1 LPSPVVIL
9 SSEILSDD
17 WATLTKYRFERSHR
31 DGSRHVHIHQAY
43 DRGNGV
49 AVLPYDPD
57 RGTVLLV
64 RQFRLPVFL
73 NPGERHKDGMLIEV
87 CAGLLDVDRPE
98 AEARREAEEEL
109 GYRFKSLTE
118 VFDAYMSPGSVT
130 ERVIGYVTPYS
141 PADRVS
147 AGGGSAK
154 EGEDIEILE
163 MPIDEALALV
173 KSGDIADGKT
183 IILLQHVK
191 LEGLIG

>member
-1 LPSPVVIL
+1 VSSPVVIL
-9 SSEILSDD
+9 ASETLSDD
-17 WATLTKYRFERSHR
+17 WAKLTKYRFERSHR

-49 AVLPYDPD
+49 AVLPFDAV
-57 RGTVLLV
+57 RGTVLLI

-73 NPGERHKDGMLIEV
+73 NPGDRHEDGMLIEV
-87 CAGLLDVDRPE
+87 CAGLLAGDHPE

-109 GYRFKSLTE
+109 GYRFPSLTQ

-130 ERVIGYVTPYS
+130 ERVIGYVVSYS

-147 AGGGSAK
+147 AGGGSPK

-173 KSGDIADGKT
+173 KSGDIVDAKT
-183 IILLQHVK
+183 IMLLQHVK